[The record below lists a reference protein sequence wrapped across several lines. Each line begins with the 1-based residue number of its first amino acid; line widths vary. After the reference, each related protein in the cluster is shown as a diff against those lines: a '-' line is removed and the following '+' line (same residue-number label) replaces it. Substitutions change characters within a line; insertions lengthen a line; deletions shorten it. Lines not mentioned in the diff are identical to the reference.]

1 MVHRIWKVIQVPI
14 DSIAKARFLRGNKTN
29 TVILYS
35 KDNKNG
41 KLKEVLALNRG
52 YNYDRD
58 DALKEL
64 LQNKGIEV
72 TTKFKWQEEE
82 RRV

>member
-29 TVILYS
+29 TVILHS
-35 KDNKNG
+35 EDNKNG
-41 KLKEVLALNRG
+41 KLKEVLNKG
-52 YNYDRD
+52 HNYDRD
-58 DALKEL
+58 GALKEL
-64 LQNKGIEV
+64 LQKKGIEV